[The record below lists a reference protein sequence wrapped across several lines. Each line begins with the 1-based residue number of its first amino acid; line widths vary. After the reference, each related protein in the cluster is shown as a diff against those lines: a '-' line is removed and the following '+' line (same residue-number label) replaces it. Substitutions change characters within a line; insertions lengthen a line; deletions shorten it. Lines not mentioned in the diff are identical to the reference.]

1 MCVPCCS
8 TGTRIRSVTYG
19 AAFAIATRVSCI
31 ECASP
36 VSLCSPLLLSSL
48 LLPLLVLLSL
58 LFVFVEGLGA
68 EIHSFEHLQPMIFC
82 SASRFRRQT

>member
-1 MCVPCCS
+1 
-8 TGTRIRSVTYG
+8 
-19 AAFAIATRVSCI
+19 
-31 ECASP
+31 
-36 VSLCSPLLLSSL
+36 L